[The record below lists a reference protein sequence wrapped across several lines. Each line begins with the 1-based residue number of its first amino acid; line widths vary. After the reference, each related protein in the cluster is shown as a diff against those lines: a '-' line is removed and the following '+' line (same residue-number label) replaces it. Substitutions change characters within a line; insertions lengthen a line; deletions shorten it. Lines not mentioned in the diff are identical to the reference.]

1 MKSLPK
7 VSVCIVGNTEQKL
20 FLIGHSS
27 RFFNHIM
34 AASEHFMINNDSN
47 LFAANNCIVLS

>member
-34 AASEHFMINNDSN
+34 VASEHFMINNDSN